1 MNLRIPN
8 NDNSNLTSTI
18 SIPLS
23 DFNKLNNSKTTLT
36 LPHEIITALKGFT
49 EPRTIQRL
57 EKIWK
62 RIEELE
68 KNNMDEDYSFLR
80 NKYNYILHHKD
91 NLHERLTN
99 LEVLIELCK
108 RYPNKKVIERVT
120 AVDSK
125 LELLTTSP
133 NGSKWHTKIYDAST
147 YYLKEPHDIVKFYG
161 TILEIQNDM
170 NNEQKSKSPSLL
182 KKLSRKLIK

>member
-68 KNNMDEDYSFLR
+68 KNNMDEDYSFFSF
-80 NKYNYILHHKD
+80 
-91 NLHERLTN
+91 T
-99 LEVLIELCK
+99 
-108 RYPNKKVIERVT
+108 
-120 AVDSK
+120 SK
-125 LELLTTSP
+125 P
-133 NGSKWHTKIYDAST
+133 
-147 YYLKEPHDIVKFYG
+147 
-161 TILEIQNDM
+161 
-170 NNEQKSKSPSLL
+170 
-182 KKLSRKLIK
+182 